1 MESVWIDQYV
11 EVYGSDLAFAVDQ
24 TVPAKEG
31 TRLKANLPE

>member
-24 TVPAKEG
+24 TVLATQGTKVEG
-31 TRLKANLPE
+31 KLA